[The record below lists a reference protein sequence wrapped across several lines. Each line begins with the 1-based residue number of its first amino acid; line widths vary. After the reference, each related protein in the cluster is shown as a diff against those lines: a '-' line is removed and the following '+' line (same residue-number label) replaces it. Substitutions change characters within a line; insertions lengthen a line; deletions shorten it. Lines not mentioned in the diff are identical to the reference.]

1 MPSIA
6 SPYPRSSS
14 PQWRRSAPSAVVV
27 AALVLTGLSAASGS
41 AHAAPATPLDRVSIS
56 AGAFYAEPEIQ
67 LGANTDYG
75 RIDTGVEKGS
85 SVTLP
90 RARIDMLIGDK
101 HGVSADYFRYNK
113 SYRAAL
119 QGDSVI
125 DGQPVSGS
133 ASFDGKLQL
142 DLAKVAYKWWLGE
155 GNDVFGI
162 GIGAGYYRAKVGGTA
177 TADVVGKVSGVD
189 VTRTVTGSDSTSES
203 AYAPL
208 LELGWR
214 HAFSPDLR
222 MFVDASGVKRN
233 GGTINGKIYSGAV
246 GVEWFATPNVAL
258 VLDYGIQ
265 KIKLNRDSDRD
276 ANLNIKLSG
285 PSAFVK
291 VRF

>member
-1 MPSIA
+1 MPIITSPNPNPSILKSHQFA
-6 SPYPRSSS
+6 SSS
-14 PQWRRSAPSAVVV
+14 LVM
-27 AALVLTGLSAASGS
+27 AALAVAGLSFAAGA
-41 AHAAPATPLDRVSIS
+41 AHAAPAAPLDRLSVSV
-56 AGAFYAEPEIQ
+56 GAFYAEPQIQ

-75 RIDTGVEKGS
+75 RIDTGDEKGS

-90 RARIDMLIGDK
+90 RAKIDLLIGDK

-113 SYRAAL
+113 SYNAAL
-119 QGDSVI
+119 QGGTVI
-125 DGQPVSGS
+125 DGQPISGS

-142 DLAKVAYKWWLGE
+142 DFARVAYKWWLGE

-162 GIGAGYYRAKVGGTA
+162 GLGAGYYRAKIGGTA
-177 TADVVGKVSGVD
+177 TADVVGNVGGVN
-189 VTRTVTGSDSTSES
+189 VTRTLTGTDSTSES

-214 HAFSPDLR
+214 HAFSPELR

-233 GGTINGKIYSGAV
+233 GGTINGKIYSSAV

-258 VLDYGIQ
+258 VVDYGMQ

-276 ANLNIKLSG
+276 ANLNIKLAG

>member
-6 SPYPRSSS
+6 TPVQTSSM
-14 PQWRRSAPSAVVV
+14 PHWRRAAPASLVL
-27 AALVLTGLSAASGS
+27 AALAITGLSVATPSQ
-41 AHAAPATPLDRVSIS
+41 AAPATPLDRLSIS
-56 AGAFYAEPEIQ
+56 VGAFYAEPEIQ
-67 LGANTDYG
+67 VGANTDYG
-75 RIDTGVEKGS
+75 RIDTGAEKGS
-85 SVTLP
+85 NVTLP

-113 SYRAAL
+113 SYNAAL
-119 QGDSVI
+119 QGGTVI
-125 DGQPVSGS
+125 DGQPISGS
-133 ASFDGKLQL
+133 AEFDGKLQL
-142 DLAKVAYKWWLGE
+142 DFAKVAYKWWLGE

-162 GIGAGYYRAKVGGTA
+162 GIGAGYYRAKIGGTA
-177 TADVVGKVSGVD
+177 TADVVGNVGGAN
-189 VTRTVTGSDSTSES
+189 VTRTLTGSDSTSES

-214 HAFSPDLR
+214 HAFSPELR

-233 GGTINGKIYSGAV
+233 GGTINGKIYSSAV

-258 VLDYGIQ
+258 VVDYGVQ

-276 ANLNIKLSG
+276 ANLNIKLAG
-285 PSAFVK
+285 PSASVK

>member
-1 MPSIA
+1 MTSIA
-6 SPYPRSSS
+6 SPVPTSST
-14 PQWRRSAPSAVVV
+14 PQFRRSAAASLVL
-27 AALVLTGLSAASGS
+27 AALAVTSLAVASKS
-41 AHAAPATPLDRVSIS
+41 AHAEPAAPLDRLSIS

-75 RIDTGVEKGS
+75 RIDTRDEKGS

-90 RARIDMLIGDK
+90 RARIDLLIGDK
-101 HGVSADYFRYNK
+101 HGISADYYRYDK
-113 SYRAAL
+113 SYSAAL
-119 QGDSVI
+119 QGDTVI
-125 DGQPVSGS
+125 DGQPISGS

-162 GIGAGYYRAKVGGTA
+162 GLGAGYYRAKIGGTA
-177 TADVVGKVSGVD
+177 TADVVGNVGGVN
-189 VTRTVTGSDSTSES
+189 VTRTLTGTDSTSES

-214 HAFSPDLR
+214 HAFSPELR

-233 GGTINGKIYSGAV
+233 GGKINGKIYSSAV

-258 VLDYGIQ
+258 VVDYGMQ

-276 ANLNIKLSG
+276 ANLNIKLAG
-285 PSAFVK
+285 PSAYVK